1 MGGHPSSGLLAGRD
15 DHVLDVGQLRREPRE
30 GGQTDRPGA
39 GVVERAAVVA
49 DAQRTITAERGY
61 E

>member
-1 MGGHPSSGLLAGRD
+1 
-15 DHVLDVGQLRREPRE
+15 LDVGQLRREPRE